1 MEVSRTLGT
10 RRMKL
15 TFPENLV
22 KEPVLFTVAKKYDVM
37 PNIRRAK
44 VSATS
49 GEVELELAGEEEALD
64 RAMAHFDQAGIQ
76 IEIMP
81 DDTFTG

>member
-1 MEVSRTLGT
+1 MGT

-15 TFPENLV
+15 TFPERLV
-22 KEPVLFTVAKKYDVM
+22 KEPVLFTVAKQYDVM

-49 GEVELELAGEEEALD
+49 GEVVLELEGEEENLD
-64 RAMAHFDQAGIQ
+64 RALMHLDQAGIL
-76 IEIMP
+76 IELLS
-81 DDTFTG
+81 DDAFAG